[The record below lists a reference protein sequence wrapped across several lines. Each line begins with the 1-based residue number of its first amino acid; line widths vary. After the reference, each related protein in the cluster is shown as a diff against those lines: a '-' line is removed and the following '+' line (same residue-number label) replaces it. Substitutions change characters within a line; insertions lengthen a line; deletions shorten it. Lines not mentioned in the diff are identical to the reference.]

1 MSKRIP
7 KKVKKK
13 VKMNEHIKEY
23 CEKFIESKE
32 NPHYAVFLNGKWG
45 TGKTYFI
52 NKLLEK
58 YTDETEIK
66 KKDIIKISLYGVKS
80 TEEIDLKIYQAVHP
94 ILSSK
99 AMKLAGAIFRSA
111 VKLGTTIDINNDG
124 KADLS
129 LSSDCLKEIK
139 SKEKVDSVSKRLIVV
154 DDLERIDSSFSPNQV
169 FAYFSEIITESD
181 IRVIFIGNEEKIAD
195 KSNDEKNE
203 YLKIKEKTIGIEF
216 TIEPN
221 KNDAINSFI
230 SELSLTQTDFYVQKL
245 PYIID
250 VLQCDNL
257 RTIWQALYNL
267 NLFARILDDVIE
279 KDDKEEIFEIFLVL
293 YIQKNLEEIHKTDD
307 ITSVLSGYFVY
318 HKPYKEHAKWLED
331 AQKNQKY
338 FFPDTLTHVPLR
350 NIWTKLIFEGRYDKN
365 WIVNEYS
372 KELEERKQ
380 QNKSQKNLFKMANN
394 WRHLNKNDF
403 EDLLKTVVDE
413 FEDGRYLNAGEIVFF
428 CYFMF
433 LYSKWGIIP
442 NSIKDIVAK
451 VHKLIEN
458 KKSQIEPLNYWNS
471 HEFIYNGYG
480 LNLDDSEYKKL
491 FDEIAIINKSNLLKQ
506 SQDSINKDLELL
518 KNDVVEFCRNILHVH
533 GNNKYYKFP
542 ILSFINVDEFY
553 NILQD
558 LSIDNQQLVE
568 GSFEERYG
576 KRYSNGIVPP
586 EYTDDYENLKKI
598 AEKYN
603 AENAD
608 FLYNPLAYEK
618 HRIGEKWT
626 DLVKYFEEK
635 LNLRNGEINEDN
647 QK

>member
-1 MSKRIP
+1 
-7 KKVKKK
+7 
-13 VKMNEHIKEY
+13 MNEHIKEY

-32 NPHYAVFLNGKWG
+32 NPHYAVFINGKWG

-124 KADLS
+124 KADVS
-129 LSSDCLKEIK
+129 LSSDCLNEIK
-139 SKEKVDSVSKRLIVV
+139 SNGKVNSVSKRLIVV
-154 DDLERIDSSFSPNQV
+154 DDLERIDPSFSTNQV
-169 FAYFSEIITESD
+169 FAYFSEIITDSD
-181 IRVIFIGNEEKIAD
+181 IRVVFIGNEEKIAD
-195 KSNDEKNE
+195 KSENEKNE
-203 YLKIKEKTIGIEF
+203 YLRIKEKTIGIEF

-221 KNDAINSFI
+221 KKDAINSFI
-230 SELSLTQTDFYVQKL
+230 SELPLTQTDFYAQKL

-250 VLQCDNL
+250 VLKCDNL

-279 KDDKEEIFEIFLVL
+279 EDDKEEIFEIFLVL

-318 HKPYKEHAKWLED
+318 HKPYKEHLKWLEEK
-331 AQKNQKY
+331 QKDQKY
-338 FFPDTLTHVPLR
+338 FFPDNLTHVPLR
-350 NIWTKLIFEGRYDKN
+350 NVWTKLIFEGCYDKN
-365 WIVNEYS
+365 WIANEYA
-372 KELEERKQ
+372 KELEERRQ
-380 QNKSQKNLFKMANN
+380 QNKDQKNLFKLANN
-394 WRHLNKNDF
+394 WRNLNKAKF
-403 EDLLKTVVDE
+403 ENLVKTVIAE
-413 FEDGRYLNAGEIVFF
+413 FEDGEYLNAGELVFF

-433 LYSKWGIIP
+433 LYSNWGLIP
-442 NSIKDIVAK
+442 NNIDDIVAK
-451 VHKLIEN
+451 FHKLIEDKN
-458 KKSQIEPLNYWNS
+458 TKIEPLKYWNS
-471 HEFIYNGYG
+471 REFIYHGYG
-480 LNLDDSEYKKL
+480 LNLDNPTYKKI
-491 FDEIAIINKSNLLKQ
+491 FDEIALINKNNLLKQ

-518 KNDVVEFCRNILHVH
+518 KKDVIEFCRNILHVH
-533 GNNKYYKFP
+533 GNNKYYEFP
-542 ILSFINVDEFY
+542 ILSFINIDAFY

-558 LSIDNQQLVE
+558 LSIDNQLLVE
-568 GSFEERYG
+568 ESFEERYG
-576 KRYSNGIVPP
+576 KRYSNGTVLP
-586 EYTDDYENLKKI
+586 EYIDDYENLKKI
-598 AEKYN
+598 AGKYN
-603 AENAD
+603 ADNAD
-608 FLYNPLAYEK
+608 FMYNPHAYEK
-618 HRIGEKWT
+618 HCIGEKWM

-635 LNLRNGEINEDN
+635 LNLRNGEINENN

>member
-1 MSKRIP
+1 
-7 KKVKKK
+7 
-13 VKMNEHIKEY
+13 MNEHIKEY

-52 NKLLEK
+52 NKLLET

-230 SELSLTQTDFYVQKL
+230 SELSLTQTEFLVKKL
-245 PYIID
+245 PYIMD
-250 VLQCDNL
+250 VLKCDNL

-267 NLFARILDDVIE
+267 NLFAKILDDVLE
-279 KDDKEEIFEIFLVL
+279 NGDKEEIFEIFLVL

-307 ITSVLSGYFVY
+307 VASVLSGYFVY
-318 HKPYKEHAKWLED
+318 HRPYKEHVKWLEEKKKD
-331 AQKNQKY
+331 QKY
-338 FFPDTLTHVPLR
+338 YFPDSLTHVPLLS
-350 NIWTKLIFEGRYDKN
+350 IWNKLVFEGCYDKKLIAG
-365 WIVNEYS
+365 EYA
-372 KELEERKQ
+372 KEQEEKKQ
-380 QNKSQKNLFKMANN
+380 QNKVQKNLFKLADN
-394 WRHLNKNDF
+394 WRNLNKNEF
-403 EDLLKTVVDE
+403 KKLVKIVVGE
-413 FEDGRYLNAGEIVFF
+413 FENGCYLNAGEIVFF

-433 LYSKWGIIP
+433 LYSNWKLIP
-442 NSIKDIVAK
+442 NNIDDIVAK
-451 VHKLIEN
+451 FHKLIED
-458 KKSQIEPLNYWNS
+458 KKTEIEPLKYWNS
-471 HEFIYNGYG
+471 REFIYHGYG
-480 LNLDDSEYKKL
+480 LNLDNPEYKKL
-491 FDEIAIINKSNLLKQ
+491 FSEMALINKNNLLKQ
-506 SQDSINKDLELL
+506 SQDSINKDLDLL
-518 KNDVVEFCRNILHVH
+518 KNDVLEFCRNIQHVH
-533 GNNKYYKFP
+533 GNSKYHEFP
-542 ILSFINVDEFY
+542 ILSFINIDAFY

-558 LSIDNQQLVE
+558 LSIGNQLLVE
-568 GSFEERYG
+568 ESFEERYG
-576 KRYSNGIVPP
+576 KRYSNGNVLP

-598 AEKYN
+598 AEKYD
-603 AENAD
+603 ADNAD
-608 FLYNPLAYEK
+608 FLYNPQAYEK
-618 HRIGEKWT
+618 HCIGERWME
-626 DLVKYFEEK
+626 LVKYFEEK
-635 LNLRNGEINEDN
+635 LNLKNNEVN
-647 QK
+647 EGNEKCI